1 MNDGVG
7 GLAVARGQK
16 KHYQLFANG
25 GSLSSV
31 PAWFSS
37 LTILSLPVSS

>member
-25 GSLSSV
+25 GSLY
-31 PAWFSS
+31 
-37 LTILSLPVSS
+37 ILCPCLVL